1 MAQKT
6 IGYFPRSIALNGKE
20 VIDAFLK
27 SCKQVGLLPIENGM
41 DCDYAV
47 IWSVL
52 WSGRL
57 TSNQRVYE
65 HYKHHDKPVIVIDV
79 GALSRGNTWKV
90 AVNNINALGYYG
102 HTENLDPDR
111 PAQLGLTLAPA
122 QTNNNGKV
130 CIAMQHRSSEQ
141 VKGIDIENWVVKTFY
156 NLREYTDRP
165 VIIRPHPR
173 CQVNMDKLPHDVVV
187 EMPKK
192 VTGTYDSFDL
202 CHNWYALINYNSG
215 PGIQGAIAGCPII
228 VNETSLAYPVSMELR
243 DLAMPYK
250 VNREQWFIEIA
261 HTEYTVDEI
270 RAGLWY
276 KRLEGV
282 L

>member
-52 WSGRL
+52 WNGRL
-57 TSNQRVYE
+57 AGNHRVYE
-65 HYKHHDKPVIVIDV
+65 HYKHYNKPVIVIDV
-79 GALSRGNTWKV
+79 GALHRGTTWKI
-90 AVNNINALGYYG
+90 AINNINATGYHG
-102 HTENLDPDR
+102 HQVNLDQDR
-111 PAQLGLTLAPA
+111 PVKLGLTLAT
-122 QTNNNGKV
+122 QKENNGKI
-130 CIAMQHRSSEQ
+130 CIATQHRNSEQ
-141 VKGIDIENWVVKTFY
+141 VKGIDIEGWVVKTFY
-156 NLREYTDRP
+156 NLQEYTDRP
-165 VIIRPHPR
+165 VVIRPHPR
-173 CQVNMDKLPHDVVV
+173 CQVNMDKLPQDVTV
-187 EMPKK
+187 ELPKK
-192 VTGTYDSFDL
+192 LTNTYDSFDL
-202 CHNWYALINYNSG
+202 NYNWYALINYNSG
-215 PGIQGAIAGCPII
+215 PGIQGSIAGCPVI
-228 VNETSLAYPVSMELR
+228 VDETSLAYPVSMKLR
-243 DLAMPYK
+243 DLSMPYK

-276 KRLEGV
+276 KRLEGG